1 VKWVHRWKVEEHT
14 HEDIEREEHPAQAQR
29 AGSMDRRHI
38 HYSVHV
44 PVPVHMIV
52 AADCIRNYSAGSA
65 SHHAHAGGN
74 VSVMPVRGG

>member
-1 VKWVHRWKVEEHT
+1 M
-14 HEDIEREEHPAQAQR
+14 DIEREEHPAQAQR

-52 AADCIRNYSAGSA
+52 AADYIRNYSAGSA